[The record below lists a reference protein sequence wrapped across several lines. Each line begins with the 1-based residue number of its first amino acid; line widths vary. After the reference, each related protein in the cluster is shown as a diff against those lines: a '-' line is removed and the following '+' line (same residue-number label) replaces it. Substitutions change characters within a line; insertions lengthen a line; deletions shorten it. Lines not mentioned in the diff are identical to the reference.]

1 MYVCMYVCVCV
12 CVYIYILYRYSPSD
26 AVHHAPHTCLAGLVD
41 KAAEAL
47 VNDTP
52 TANEF
57 ACPQRL
63 MDMVGADAAA
73 GAIPVCLLY
82 STDTVGGNSGSPVL
96 NAAGEFVA
104 INFDRQRHGLMNEFK
119 WSAAF
124 SRSIGVDV
132 GYILWL
138 LGTYDGAQEL
148 VDEMLG
154 GSGRG

>member
-1 MYVCMYVCVCV
+1 M
-12 CVYIYILYRYSPSD
+12 
-26 AVHHAPHTCLAGLVD
+26 HHAPHTCLAGLVD

-47 VNDTP
+47 VNDAP

-57 ACPQRL
+57 ACPPRL

-132 GYILWL
+132 VCAA
-138 LGTYDGAQEL
+138 GAVERIVRSAIC
-148 VDEMLG
+148 VDICTGARE
-154 GSGRG
+154 RRWR